1 VIGPE
6 IFDTPA
12 ARPFLA
18 LPAIA
23 YRAAIGLRNV
33 LYDSGRLRA
42 HRLPCRVISIG
53 NLTVGG
59 TGKSP
64 LTSWVASMLRESGYR
79 VGVVSRGYGRM
90 GARSSLLVSDGTAIL
105 AEPRHA
111 GDEPYLI
118 ARDNPAV
125 PVAVGADRVE
135 AARLLLRAAAPEV
148 IVLDDAFQHRRIAR
162 DIDLLLVDGRD
173 PWGNGRML
181 PRGPL
186 REPLASI
193 ARADAC
199 ILTRSDGQGPASA
212 LAALERYNPRAAL
225 FHCRLQPRAFVK
237 PDGES
242 IDPASLKGFTA
253 YAFSGIAHPGRFE
266 DDLRSLG
273 IRLAGSRR
281 FSDHHRYRGGDLEE
295 VAREAR
301 LRGAGVLVTTEKD
314 LVRIVET
321 PEGSPPLYALVI
333 QVVFPG
339 GSGLQSWLLGRMA
352 SLRPAGGG

>member
-1 VIGPE
+1 VIGPPV
-6 IFDTPA
+6 FHAPA
-12 ARPFLA
+12 AQPFLV
-18 LPAIA
+18 LPGIA
-23 YRAAIGLRNV
+23 YRAAVDLRNA

-42 HRLPCRVISIG
+42 HRLPCSVISIG

-64 LTSWVASMLRESGYR
+64 LTSWVASMLHESGCR
-79 VGVVSRGYGRM
+79 VGIVSRGYRRQGSRFP
-90 GARSSLLVSDGTAIL
+90 LLVSDGRTIL
-105 AEPRHA
+105 ADARSA

-125 PVAVGADRVE
+125 PVAVGADRVQ

-148 IVLDDAFQHRRIAR
+148 IVLDDGFQHRRIAR
-162 DIDLLLVDGRD
+162 DINLLLVDGRD

-186 REPLASI
+186 REPVASI

-199 ILTRSDGQGPASA
+199 ILTRSDGQSPTSVSEA
-212 LAALERYNPRAAL
+212 LKRYNPGAML
-225 FHCRLQPRAFVK
+225 LHCRLEPRAFVK

-242 IDPASLKGFTA
+242 IGPASLKGFSA
-253 YAFSGIAHPGRFE
+253 YAFSGIARPDRFE
-266 DDLRSLG
+266 DDLQSLG

-281 FSDHHRYRGGDLEE
+281 FSDHHRYRRSDLDE

-301 LRGAGVLVTTEKD
+301 RRGSDILVTTEKD

-321 PEGSPPLYALVI
+321 PEGPPPLYALAI
-333 QVVFPG
+333 QITFPG
-339 GSGLQSWLLGRMA
+339 GPDLQPWLLGRLA
-352 SLRPAGGG
+352 ALRPAGGR

>member
-1 VIGPE
+1 MIGRA
-6 IFDTPA
+6 ILDAPA
-12 ARPFLA
+12 ARPFLV
-18 LPAIA
+18 LPGIA
-23 YRAAIGLRNV
+23 YRAAVGLRNA
-33 LYDSGRLRA
+33 LYDSGRLSA
-42 HRLPCRVISIG
+42 QRLPCCVISIG
-53 NLTVGG
+53 NLTLGG

-79 VGVVSRGYGRM
+79 AGVVSRGYRRQGGRS
-90 GARSSLLVSDGTAIL
+90 ALLLSDGRAIL
-105 AEPRHA
+105 ADARSA

-148 IVLDDAFQHRRIAR
+148 IVLDDGFQHRRIAR

-186 REPLASI
+186 REPIASI

-199 ILTRSDGQGPASA
+199 ILTRSDGQSPARVVEA
-212 LAALERYNPRAAL
+212 LQRYNPGAAL
-225 FHCRLQPRAFVK
+225 FHCRLEPCRFVR

-242 IDPASLKGFTA
+242 IGSASLKGFSA
-253 YAFSGIAHPGRFE
+253 YAFSGIARPERFE

-273 IRLAGSRR
+273 IHLAGTRR
-281 FSDHHRYRGGDLEE
+281 FSDHHRYRRGDLQE
-295 VAREAR
+295 VAREAH
-301 LRGAGVLVTTEKD
+301 LHGSDVLVTTEKD
-314 LVRIVET
+314 LVRLVET
-321 PEGSPPLYALVI
+321 PEGSPPLYALAISVT
-333 QVVFPG
+333 FPFG
-339 GSGLQSWLLGRMA
+339 PGLQRWLLGRMA
-352 SLRPAGGG
+352 PPRPAGGR